1 MESSDQSK
9 TELILPDDGRYE
21 TRWLMLSIAFI
32 IFLAG
37 VVLQYNQYQSTAP
50 VKHLALD
57 VTGKAILT
65 ALMNA
70 ADEIQFLIDDG
81 EALPEVSELI
91 ENEISPFS
99 DKIGN
104 TATYTWKKLSQRCYL
119 GSAVNGDSPQF
130 LMRFISNPEIYWHT
144 GQQHDMPDCTSID
157 HWQKAAYND

>member
-21 TRWLMLSIAFI
+21 TRWLMLSIVFI

-57 VTGKAILT
+57 AIGKAVLT
-65 ALMNA
+65 SLMNA
-70 ADEIQFLIDDG
+70 ADEIQFLSEAG
-81 EALPEVSELI
+81 EAWPEVSELI
-91 ENEISPFS
+91 ENETPPFS

-104 TATYTWKKLSQRCYL
+104 TAAYTWKKLSPFCYL
-119 GSAVNGDSPQF
+119 GSAANGDSPQF
-130 LMRFISNPEIYWHT
+130 LMRFINNPEIYWHM
-144 GQQHDMPDCTSID
+144 GQQHDVPDCTNID
-157 HWQKAAYND
+157 YWQKAAYND